1 MKALLVGFA
10 LVGLTATPALAQ
22 PTPSTAERPS
32 ATDQSPGTPAE
43 GPTAAEQGLTT
54 AGFGHG
60 RAVHVDCQ
68 SRKAPKGTVGRPLN
82 ALAQVN
88 ALALRPGDRV
98 LFKRGSTCT
107 GALAPQGSGRA
118 GAPIRVDAYGRG
130 AKPRIQGG
138 GTDDAVKL
146 HNQQHWEIANLDVA
160 NTGATAGKRRGVRV
174 SARDAGTLRHI
185 VLRDLDVHD
194 VNGDDSKDEYGS
206 AGITMW
212 VEGNTTPTLFDDV
225 LITGNTVRSVDR
237 SGIFL
242 FSTWNLSGWGREP
255 GNRHVPWTGVKV
267 ERNTVTDVGG
277 DGIVLGSVTG
287 AVAEHNRVHGF
298 QRRSQ
303 GYSVGLWT
311 HNSDNVVIQFNEV
324 SGGETTR
331 DGMSFDVDENGFG
344 TVFQYNRSHDNQGGF
359 LLLCNAAGK
368 IKDAVVRYN
377 LSVDDHFRGVEN
389 CGGGIESAAI
399 YNNTFVIG
407 DGVTQTVINENNANP
422 RNVLFANNI
431 VVTRGTGKAMF
442 NLRSGG
448 YKLENNLLNGV
459 AVPDGAIG
467 TVTGDPLLTGEGKLL
482 QGSPAL
488 QKGREIAA
496 NGGRDH
502 FGNPVTCTP
511 DIGMHQLTTCN

>member
-1 MKALLVGFA
+1 MKALFIGFV
-10 LVGLTATPALAQ
+10 LTSLTATPALAA
-22 PTPSTAERPS
+22 TPGSAAAPASAE
-32 ATDQSPGTPAE
+32 PGF
-43 GPTAAEQGLTT
+43 G
-54 AGFGHG
+54 GHG

-68 SRKAPKGTVGRPLN
+68 SRKAPKGTVGHPLTT
-82 ALAQVN
+82 LDQVN

-98 LFKRGSTCT
+98 LFKRGSACT
-107 GALAPQGSGRA
+107 GTLAPQGSGRA
-118 GAPIRVDAYGRG
+118 GAPIRIDAYGSG
-130 AKPRIQGG
+130 AKPRIQAGG
-138 GTDDAVKL
+138 ADDAVKL

-160 NTGATAGKRRGVRV
+160 NTGAAAGKRRGVRV

-185 VLRDLDVHD
+185 VLRGLDVHD
-194 VNGDDSKDEYGS
+194 VNGDDTKDEYGS

-225 LITGNTVRSVDR
+225 LITGNTVTSVDR

-242 FSTWNLSGWGREP
+242 FSTWNNSGWGKEP
-255 GNRHVPWTGVKV
+255 ARRHVPWTGVKV

-287 AVAEHNRVHGF
+287 ALAEHNRVHGF

-303 GYSVGLWT
+303 GYSAGLWT
-311 HNSDNVVIQFNEV
+311 HNSDAVVIQFNEV

-344 TVFQYNRSHDNQGGF
+344 TIFQYNRSHDNAGGF

-389 CGGGIESAAI
+389 CSGGVESAAI

-431 VVTRGTGKAMF
+431 VVTRGSGKATF

-459 AVPDGAIG
+459 AVPDGASG
-467 TVTGDPLLTGEGKLL
+467 TVTGDPLLTAEGRLQ

-488 QKGREIAA
+488 RKGREIAG

-502 FGNPVTCTP
+502 FGNPVTCLP
-511 DIGMHQLTTCN
+511 DIGMHQLTTCD